1 MMRGL
6 GRSHLVRR
14 KAASVLGSPS
24 RTASASP
31 PFTSLRYHAQRI
43 GDSVESVSGDLW
55 PKTRVVMMRVL
66 SDREC
71 FGAPYRRVRG
81 VCHPA
86 MLRCGKEGFWC
97 LSLAVSPS
105 GLIRGA
111 PDQEI
116 LWSSQRMTGT
126 EAQASGSQQV
136 GRDSLGLEW
145 TLT

>member
-6 GRSHLVRR
+6 GRFHLSSR

-24 RTASASP
+24 RTASDAT

-43 GDSVESVSGDLW
+43 GDPVESVSGDLW
-55 PKTRVVMMRVL
+55 PKTSVVMMRVL

-86 MLRCGKEGFWC
+86 MLHCGKGGWC